1 MIIKLDKFEGPF
13 YLLLSLI
20 EEEQLSITE
29 VSLVKVADQYIEHI
43 KKTSDIDPEQIA
55 DFLVVAAKLLLL
67 KSRALLPYLYPAED
81 EEIDDFEAQIKMY
94 QEFLTATKTITELLG
109 KKHFMFARQFNRKSL
124 LGAERGFIPPKN
136 IGSADLVM
144 VFEDLMSR
152 LKPPEVLGEA
162 SIEKSVSIEE
172 KIAHVRDIIKGKVNF
187 IFSEI
192 FTKAHSRTE
201 VIVGFLAI
209 LELMKQREVLIDQT
223 ELFGEIEVSRL
234 SEII

>member
-1 MIIKLDKFEGPF
+1 MMIKLDKFEGPF

-29 VSLVKVADQYIEHI
+29 VSLVKVADQFIEHI
-43 KKTSDIDPEQIA
+43 KKTRDIDPEQIA

-94 QEFLTATKTITELLG
+94 QEFLAATKTIAGLLSQ
-109 KKHFMFARQFNRKSL
+109 KHFMFARQFNRKSL
-124 LGAERGFIPPKN
+124 LGAKRGFIPPTN
-136 IGSADLVM
+136 VNGAGLAM
-144 VFEDLMSR
+144 VFDDLLSR
-152 LKPPEVLGEA
+152 LKPPEILGEG
-162 SIEKSVSIEE
+162 SIIGAISLEE
-172 KIAHVRDIIKGKVNF
+172 KIEHIRDIVKNKINF

-201 VIVGFLAI
+201 MIVGFLAI

-223 ELFGEIEVSRL
+223 ELFGEIEVSR
-234 SEII
+234 I

>member
-1 MIIKLDKFEGPF
+1 MIVKLDKFEGPF

-20 EEEQLSITE
+20 EEERLSITE
-29 VSLVKVADQYIEHI
+29 VSLVKVADQFIEHI
-43 KKTSDIDPEQIA
+43 KKTRDIDPEQIA

-94 QEFLTATKTITELLG
+94 QEFLAATKTIAGLLG
-109 KKHFMFARQFNRKSL
+109 QKHFMFARQFNRKSL

-136 IGSADLVM
+136 VNGASLAM
-144 VFEDLMSR
+144 VFDDLLSR
-152 LKPPEVLGEA
+152 LKPPDILGEESLA
-162 SIEKSVSIEE
+162 GTISLED
-172 KIAHVRDIIKGKVNF
+172 KIDHIRDIIKNKVNF

-201 VIVGFLAI
+201 MIVGFLAI

-223 ELFGEIEVSRL
+223 ELFGEIQVSRN
-234 SEII
+234 IT

>member
-20 EEEQLSITE
+20 EEEKLSITE

-43 KKTSDIDPEQIA
+43 KQNGNVDPEQIA

-94 QEFLTATKTITELLG
+94 QEFLAATKVLAGILG
-109 KKHFMFARQFNRKSL
+109 KKNFMFARQFNRKAL
-124 LGAERGFIPPKN
+124 LGADRGFIPPKN
-136 IGSADLVM
+136 IKSTDLVM
-144 VFEDLMSR
+144 VFEDLLSR
-152 LKPPEVLGEA
+152 LRAPEVLGEA
-162 SIEKSVSIEE
+162 SLEATVSIEE
-172 KIAHVRDIIKGKVNF
+172 KIAHVRNIIKGKVNF

-209 LELMKQREVLIDQT
+209 LELMKQREVVIDQT
-223 ELFGEIEVSRL
+223 ELFGKIEISRI
-234 SEII
+234 E

>member
-20 EEEQLSITE
+20 EDESLSITE
-29 VSLVKVADQYIEHI
+29 VSLVKVADQYIEYI
-43 KKTSDIDPEQIA
+43 KKTRDIDPEQIA

-94 QEFLTATKTITELLG
+94 QEFLAATKTITELLG
-109 KKHFMFARQFNRKSL
+109 QKHFMFARQFNRKSL

-136 IGSADLVM
+136 IKSSDLVM
-144 VFEDLMSR
+144 VFEDLLAR
-152 LKPPEVLGEA
+152 LKPPEALGEG
-162 SIEKSVSIEE
+162 SITEIVNIEE
-172 KIAHVRDIIKGKVNF
+172 KIAHVRDIIKNKVNF

-209 LELMKQREVLIDQT
+209 LELMKQREVVIEQVD
-223 ELFGEIEVSRL
+223 LFGDIEVSR
-234 SEII
+234 I